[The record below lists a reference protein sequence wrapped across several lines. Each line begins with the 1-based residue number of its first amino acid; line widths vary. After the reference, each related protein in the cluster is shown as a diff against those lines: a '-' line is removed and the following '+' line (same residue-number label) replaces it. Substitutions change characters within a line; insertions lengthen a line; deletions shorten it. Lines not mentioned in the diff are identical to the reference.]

1 MGETRV
7 LPADAPEVAELEA
20 QGWSVTARS
29 FGAQLDADRI
39 DRQRL
44 QALVDRTADIGATR
58 PLGPDDVDAVLRLD
72 ALTAH
77 DYPGGVATQ
86 HEPLDRGAATPSS
99 ARPAFGT
106 VTSDGELVA
115 MTFVDTDGP
124 HAETHFTVV
133 HPGLRGRGLGQAVK
147 AASVLAL
154 ADAGTTRF
162 RTGGSA
168 ENTAIAAAN
177 AALGYVR
184 DEEWVTLEP
193 RPR

>member
-1 MGETRV
+1 VGETKV
-7 LPADAPEVAELEA
+7 LRADAPEAAELEA
-20 QGWSVTARS
+20 QGWNVTARS
-29 FGAQLDADRI
+29 FGAQLDADRV

-44 QALVDRTADIGATR
+44 QALVDRTADIGVTR

-72 ALTAH
+72 ALTADH
-77 DYPGGVATQ
+77 YPGGIATQ
-86 HEPLDRGAATPSS
+86 HEPLHRGAATPTP

-106 VTSDGELVA
+106 VTPDGELVA

-133 HPGLRGRGLGQAVK
+133 HPALRGRGLGQAVK

-154 ADAGTTRF
+154 VTTGTTRF

-168 ENTAIAAAN
+168 DNAAIAAAN

-184 DEEWVTLEP
+184 DEEWVTLEA
-193 RPR
+193 RRR

>member
-1 MGETRV
+1 MGETKV

-20 QGWSVTARS
+20 QGWRVTAWS
-29 FGAQLDADRI
+29 FGAQLDVDRI

-44 QALVDRTADIGATR
+44 QSLVDRTAGTGTTR
-58 PLGPDDVDAVLRLD
+58 ALGPDDVDAVLRLD
-72 ALTAH
+72 ALTVH

-86 HEPLDRGAATPSS
+86 HTPLDHRTATPTTT
-99 ARPAFGT
+99 RPAFGT
-106 VTSDGELVA
+106 VTPDGELVA

-124 HAETHFTVV
+124 HAETDFTVV
-133 HPGLRGRGLGQAVK
+133 QPRLRGRGLGQAVK

-154 ADAGTTRF
+154 ADTGTTRF